1 MLTRREYLLRG
12 VVQGVGFRPHV
23 AVVAARHP
31 ISGFVG
37 NDDRQVFIEAQG
49 EPEAI
54 EEFIAEVLATL
65 PPLATVISVSQRS
78 LDLGA
83 EADFSIV
90 ASRRT
95 PGVRT
100 LIPPDVATC
109 ADCLAEMADPSN
121 RRFGYAFTTCTN
133 CGPRLTI
140 IEDLPYDRPAT
151 TMRVFEMCPACRA
164 EYTDPTDRRYHAQP
178 ISCYDCGPQLW
189 MEDAASDPSTSSG
202 NRQPNP
208 LAEPAEAHN
217 SQTTTSSPST
227 SSGNGQPNPL
237 AEPVEAC
244 DGTLATITDAREHQ
258 AAVIAEAQRRLAD
271 GQILAVK
278 GLGGFHLMCDARNA
292 VAVATLRERKR
303 RSGKPFAVMV
313 PDPDAAAALA
323 TLTVDQLATLA
334 APSRPI
340 VIAPMAPGYDLAD
353 QVAPGLNDVGLM
365 LPYTPL
371 HTLLVSSGMAL
382 VATSGNLSE
391 EPLCFTNDDARTR
404 LAHLADGFL
413 LHNRDIHVPVE
424 DSVSLALPGGGT
436 LPIRRSRGHAPL
448 PVLLPEP
455 RSGFDKLSQP
465 TTPTPLPEPV
475 EGRTTT
481 PTPLPEP
488 RSGSDKLSQPTT
500 PTPLPEPVEGG
511 ATAPVVLA
519 VGGELKNT
527 FAVAIDD
534 LAFVSAHVGDM
545 GSLASQQAFEA
556 SVAQLLDVHRRTPDV
571 VVCDLHPGYAT
582 TAWAE
587 RYVAAHPDVRLM
599 AVQHHYAHALSLL
612 AEHGLASGPVVVA
625 TVDGTGYGLDGTIWG
640 GEVLTLGLADGSL
653 AQWDRSW
660 HIPTFALV
668 GGDRSIKHPWRIAQG
683 LAHSWNLDISNTP
696 AAHEAPPTERLLVA
710 SQLDSGLGVVATSSA
725 GRLFDAAAAMLG
737 LCQDATYEAHAAM
750 SLERAATSWLSS
762 SQASAA
768 SGRTHGSQTTPTT
781 TGWLR
786 SGDAASRNPR
796 SPAAGFE
803 TPLRGSSTSRMEEPA
818 TSTSRMEEPATST
831 SRMEEPAATTGRM
844 EEPDTSTGR
853 AEEPADPTSRTEE
866 PGSSTSRMEE
876 PAGSTGRMDERAG
889 STRGREEPISS
900 VGRGETSNDLARRA
914 GSGVDGSGDDC
925 RAVFVELLNT
935 AELSVAERAWHF
947 HKGLAAVF
955 VNRLDAAATAAGTT
969 TVGITGGVAVN
980 RLFTTALV
988 TTLTE
993 RGYTVLTHQV
1003 VPPTDGGLSL
1013 GQAWAGR
1020 LLHD

>member
-54 EEFIAEVLATL
+54 EEFIAEVLDTL
-65 PPLATVISVSQRS
+65 PPLASVISVSQRS

-83 EADFSIV
+83 ETDFRIV

-109 ADCLAEMADPSN
+109 PDCLADMADPSN

-151 TMRVFEMCPACRA
+151 TMRVFEMCPTCRA

-178 ISCYDCGPQLW
+178 ISCYDCGPHLW
-189 MEDAASDPSTSSG
+189 LEDAASG
-202 NRQPNP
+202 
-208 LAEPAEAHN
+208 
-217 SQTTTSSPST
+217 PST
-227 SSGNGQPNPL
+227 SSGNGHPNPL
-237 AEPVEAC
+237 AEPVEARDGQDVPSPATNPSTSSGNGPSTSSGNGPSTSSGNGHPNPLAEPVEAR
-244 DGTLATITDAREHQ
+244 DGTPPAARESQ
-258 AAVIAEAQRRLAD
+258 AAVIAEAQRRLAA

-292 VAVATLRERKR
+292 AAVATLRERKR

-313 PDPDAAAALA
+313 PDTEVASTLA
-323 TLTVDQLATLA
+323 TLTVDQVATLA

-340 VIAPMAPGYDLAD
+340 VIAPMAAGYDLAD
-353 QVAPGLNDVGLM
+353 QVAPDLNDVGLM

-382 VATSGNLSE
+382 VATSGNVSE
-391 EPLCFTNDDARTR
+391 EPLCFTNNDARAR

-413 LHNRDIHVPVE
+413 LHDRDIHVPVE

-455 RSGFDKLSQP
+455 RSGFDKLSQRATPPP
-465 TTPTPLPEPV
+465 TGDEPSFIRSAAAQPAPLPEPV
-475 EGRTTT
+475 EGRT
-481 PTPLPEP
+481 
-488 RSGSDKLSQPTT
+488 
-500 PTPLPEPVEGG
+500 
-511 ATAPVVLA
+511 PVVLA

-527 FAVAIDD
+527 FALAIDD

-556 SVAQLLDVHRRTPDV
+556 SVAQLLDVHRKTPDV

-582 TAWAE
+582 TGWAE
-587 RYVAAHPDVRLM
+587 RYVAAHPGVELVP
-599 AVQHHYAHALSLL
+599 VQHHYGHALSLL
-612 AEHGLASGPVVVA
+612 AEHGWNSGPVVVA
-625 TVDGTGYGLDGTIWG
+625 ALDGTGYGTDGTIWG
-640 GEVLTLGLADGSL
+640 GEILTLGGDGGSP
-653 AQWDRSW
+653 ANWGRSW
-660 HIPTFALV
+660 HVPTFALV
-668 GGDRSIKHPWRIAQG
+668 GGDRAIKHPWRIAQG
-683 LAHSWNLDISNTP
+683 LAHSWGLDISGTP
-696 AAHEAPPTERLLVA
+696 ATTDAPEAERRLVA
-710 SQLDSGLGVVATSSA
+710 SQLESGTGVVSTSSA
-725 GRLFDAAAAMLG
+725 GRLFDAASAILG
-737 LCQDATYEAHAAM
+737 LCLETTYEAHAAVA
-750 SLERAATSWLSS
+750 LERAATTGWL
-762 SQASAA
+762 QN
-768 SGRTHGSQTTPTT
+768 RQTPTP
-781 TGWLR
+781 GWLR
-786 SGDAASRNPR
+786 SGEAASRNHRP
-796 SPAAGFE
+796 PASGFE
-803 TPLRGSSTSRMEEPA
+803 TPLRGSSTSRMEEP
-818 TSTSRMEEPATST
+818 
-831 SRMEEPAATTGRM
+831 
-844 EEPDTSTGR
+844 
-853 AEEPADPTSRTEE
+853 
-866 PGSSTSRMEE
+866 
-876 PAGSTGRMDERAG
+876 
-889 STRGREEPISS
+889 
-900 VGRGETSNDLARRA
+900 NDLAGQA
-914 GSGVDGSGDDC
+914 GALAADAGDDC

-935 AELSVAERAWHF
+935 AELSVAERAWRF
-947 HKGLAAVF
+947 HQGLAAVF
-955 VNRLDAAATAAGTT
+955 ANRIDAAATAAGTT
-969 TVGITGGVAVN
+969 TVGLTGGVVVN

>member
-54 EEFIAEVLATL
+54 DEFITEVLATL

-78 LDLGA
+78 LGLGA

-109 ADCLAEMADPSN
+109 PDCLADMADPSN

-140 IEDLPYDRPAT
+140 VEDLPYDRPAT

-189 MEDAASDPSTSSG
+189 LEDAASDPSTSSG
-202 NRQPNP
+202 NRQPTQPGNSGQPNP
-208 LAEPAEAHN
+208 LAEPVETHK

-227 SSGNGQPNPL
+227 SSGNGQPTPL
-237 AEPVEAC
+237 AEPVEAR
-244 DGTLATITDAREHQ
+244 DTTLAAIPDARERQ

-292 VAVATLRERKR
+292 VAVTTLRERKR

-323 TLTVDQLATLA
+323 RLTVDQLATLA

-371 HTLLVSSGMAL
+371 HTLLVSAGMAL

-391 EPLCFTNDDARTR
+391 EPLCFTNDDARAR

-455 RSGFDKLSQP
+455 RSGFDKLSQ
-465 TTPTPLPEPV
+465 
-475 EGRTTT
+475 
-481 PTPLPEP
+481 
-488 RSGSDKLSQPTT
+488 QTT

-511 ATAPVVLA
+511 ATNPTPLPEPTSGSDKLSQQTTPTPLPEPVEGGATTPVVLA

-612 AEHGLASGPVVVA
+612 AEHGVASGPVVVA

-762 SQASAA
+762 SEASAA

-786 SGDAASRNPR
+786 SGDAASGNPR

-803 TPLRGSSTSRMEEPA
+803 TPLRGSSTSRMEEPD
-818 TSTSRMEEPATST
+818 TPTSRAEEPATST
-831 SRMEEPAATTGRM
+831 SR
-844 EEPDTSTGR
+844 
-853 AEEPADPTSRTEE
+853 AEEPATP
-866 PGSSTSRMEE
+866 
-876 PAGSTGRMDERAG
+876 TGRMDEPAG
-889 STRGREEPISS
+889 STRGREEAIAS
-900 VGRGETSNDLARRA
+900 VGRGEGLNDLAGRA

-935 AELSVAERAWHF
+935 AELSVAERAWRF

-988 TTLTE
+988 ATLAE

-1013 GQAWAGR
+1013 GQAWSGR
-1020 LLHD
+1020 ILVDEANSGRS